1 MSKDQLAEILQVT
14 AQFPPP
20 QDGGPPA
27 FRAWF
32 EASNA
37 QTPIP
42 PDANIRHVECGPVTG
57 ELIEFDGAAQDRLL
71 IYFHGGG
78 FFFGSSRSHRVVAAN
93 LALHSGA
100 RVLTPDYRLAPEHP
114 APAAHHDAYDVY
126 LWALEQG
133 YAPSKIAMIGDSAGA
148 NLALA
153 AVLRARDEG
162 RHLPAAIVLMSPAL
176 DLAGDGDSHHSET
189 DAPLLTAELIAA
201 MLQLYVGDGD
211 PRSPEFTPFDADLSG
226 LPPVLVHVGT
236 WERLRDDSV
245 TVAER
250 INLAGGSATLKIFE
264 GMCHSW
270 QIFAP
275 MLDEGMASID
285 EAATFVRARMA

>member
-1 MSKDQLAEILQVT
+1 MSKDQLAEILQAT

-32 EASNA
+32 EASNE

-42 PDANIRHVECGPVTG
+42 PGASIGRIDCGPVTG

-93 LALHSGA
+93 LALHSGTQ
-100 RVLTPDYRLAPEHP
+100 VLTPDYRLAPEHP
-114 APAAHHDAYDVY
+114 APTAHHDAFDVY

-133 YAPSKIAMIGDSAGA
+133 YAPSRIAMVGDSAGG
-148 NLALA
+148 NLVLA
-153 AVLRARDEG
+153 ALVRARDEG
-162 RHLPAAIVLMSPAL
+162 RPLPAAVVLMSPAL

-189 DAPLLTAELIAA
+189 DAPLLTPELIEV
-201 MLQLYVGDGD
+201 MLQIYVGDGD
-211 PRSPEFTPFDADLSG
+211 RRSPQFTPFDADLSG
-226 LPPVLVHVGT
+226 LPPMLVHVGS
-236 WERLRDDSV
+236 WERLRDDAV
-245 TVAER
+245 TVTER
-250 INLAGGSATLKIFE
+250 VNAAGGSATLKVFD

-270 QIFAP
+270 QMFAP
-275 MLDEGMASID
+275 MLDEGMESID